1 MKGVII
7 INQYIDKES
16 LYKNVQE
23 IREYLNITFNDYPL
37 NIFDICE
44 NIKEVEIGVVP
55 FKNQNLKGMVTI
67 AQDENDNHVIIVNGN
82 KTKEEQNYHGCHEL
96 LHIWFRSVEP
106 GMSLNCFEKC
116 KPNQNTFIEW
126 LANEGA
132 AELLVPFKV
141 FLPLVKENKEEMLR
155 NFGTTDFCEK
165 YAVDFGVAPIVLKN
179 RLNALKYEIYQ
190 YIEKEIDLDDIEILS
205 KSKQD
210 SLGIKIKSFNDLE
223 DERLFSLN
231 TIAI

>member
-7 INQYIDKES
+7 INQYIDKEL

-23 IREYLNITFNDYPL
+23 IRKCLSITFNNYPL
-37 NIFDICE
+37 NIFDICKR
-44 NIKEVEIGVVP
+44 IKDVEIGVVP

-116 KPNQNTFIEW
+116 KPHQNTFIEW

-132 AELLVPFKV
+132 AELLVPFKM
-141 FLPLVKENKEEMLR
+141 FLPLIKENKEEMLKGC
-155 NFGTTDFCEK
+155 GTYEFCEK
-165 YAVDFGVAPIVLKN
+165 YAEKFNVTSIVLKN

-190 YIEKEIDLDDIEILS
+190 YIEQEVDLDNIKFLS
-205 KSKQD
+205 KTKQEN
-210 SLGIKIKSFNDLE
+210 LGINIKSFNDLE
-223 DERLFSLN
+223 NERFLSLIN
-231 TIAI
+231 VAI